1 MAKISPPFPS
11 ARIHILE
18 TTDLHMQLLPF
29 DYFTEKPAEG
39 SGLIALVQNI
49 SDIRAK
55 AGSGVFLFDNGDF
68 LQGNP
73 TADFVA
79 SLPEDDTD
87 QLAVATNSY
96 RAHGGGGFF
105 KVGPNDVLDVTAT
118 GARDLLVDYLRR
130 RGTVTGQT
138 ETVWRFAPLSSAHAA
153 VYSAPQAKPQSR
165 PHKLRATQTTA
176 DEFAVFDLKL

>member
-39 SGLIALVQNI
+39 SGLIALLQNI

-87 QLAVATNSY
+87 HPMIAAMNALDYDAVALGNHEFNYGLSFLDNTIA
-96 RAHGGGGFF
+96 RASPYCTPTFC
-105 KVGPNDVLDVTAT
+105 GPTPPRSQPPT
-118 GARDLLVDYLRR
+118 
-130 RGTVTGQT
+130 
-138 ETVWRFAPLSSAHAA
+138 LSPP
-153 VYSAPQAKPQSR
+153 VM
-165 PHKLRATQTTA
+165 
-176 DEFAVFDLKL
+176 

>member
-1 MAKISPPFPS
+1 
-11 ARIHILE
+11 
-18 TTDLHMQLLPF
+18 MQLLPF

-87 QLAVATNSY
+87 HPMIAAMNALDYDAVALRNHEFNYGLPFLDNTIA
-96 RAHGGGGFF
+96 RASPYCTPTFC
-105 KVGPNDVLDVTAT
+105 GPTPPRSQPPT
-118 GARDLLVDYLRR
+118 
-130 RGTVTGQT
+130 
-138 ETVWRFAPLSSAHAA
+138 LSSP
-153 VYSAPQAKPQSR
+153 VM
-165 PHKLRATQTTA
+165 
-176 DEFAVFDLKL
+176 

>member
-1 MAKISPPFPS
+1 MAKIPPPFPS
-11 ARIHILE
+11 AGIHILE

-87 QLAVATNSY
+87 HPMIAAMNALDYDAVALGNREFNYGLPFLDNTIA
-96 RAHGGGGFF
+96 RASPYCTPTFC
-105 KVGPNDVLDVTAT
+105 GPTPPRSQPPT
-118 GARDLLVDYLRR
+118 
-130 RGTVTGQT
+130 
-138 ETVWRFAPLSSAHAA
+138 LSSP
-153 VYSAPQAKPQSR
+153 VM
-165 PHKLRATQTTA
+165 
-176 DEFAVFDLKL
+176 

>member
-87 QLAVATNSY
+87 HPMIAAMNALDYDAVALGNHEFNYGLPFLDNTIA
-96 RAHGGGGFF
+96 RASPYCTPTFC
-105 KVGPNDVLDVTAT
+105 GPTPPRSQSPT
-118 GARDLLVDYLRR
+118 
-130 RGTVTGQT
+130 
-138 ETVWRFAPLSSAHAA
+138 LSPP
-153 VYSAPQAKPQSR
+153 VM
-165 PHKLRATQTTA
+165 
-176 DEFAVFDLKL
+176 